1 MTLLKVVRF
10 LVQTMTSKSPFEI
23 NWPLTSNFKYLNI
36 SSNSSCLLR
45 IYEVYQQV
53 CQIIIC
59 KLMIP
64 QQISTKIYGIVP
76 YCELIFSS
84 TQEKYFGH
92 VENAILLAHRRAQDY
107 TIQART
113 KDFAYKSYGELFFI
127 IDSIL

>member
-1 MTLLKVVRF
+1 
-10 LVQTMTSKSPFEI
+10 
-23 NWPLTSNFKYLNI
+23 
-36 SSNSSCLLR
+36 
-45 IYEVYQQV
+45 
-53 CQIIIC
+53 
-59 KLMIP
+59 MIP

-113 KDFAYKSYGELFFI
+113 KDFVYKSYCELFFI
-127 IDSIL
+127 IDSYYNLEDPKGQLISKCPFGVFKSNRKLTKF

>member
-1 MTLLKVVRF
+1 M
-10 LVQTMTSKSPFEI
+10 QI
-23 NWPLTSNFKYLNI
+23 NDP
-36 SSNSSCLLR
+36 
-45 IYEVYQQV
+45 
-53 CQIIIC
+53 
-59 KLMIP
+59 P

-113 KDFAYKSYGELFFI
+113 KVIVYKSYGELFFI
-127 IDSIL
+127 IDSYYNVKFLKGQLSSKCPFGVFKSPKKPTNFFPGYLP

>member
-1 MTLLKVVRF
+1 
-10 LVQTMTSKSPFEI
+10 
-23 NWPLTSNFKYLNI
+23 
-36 SSNSSCLLR
+36 
-45 IYEVYQQV
+45 
-53 CQIIIC
+53 
-59 KLMIP
+59 MIP

-113 KDFAYKSYGELFFI
+113 EDFVYKSYCELFFI
-127 IDSIL
+127 IDSYYNVEFPKDQLISKCPFCVFKSQKPTNFFPGFLP